1 MKLSNYF
8 PVGNQIVLHLK
19 EYDRVGVVIMPDA
32 QPDKVLRVLKV
43 GELCTKAIPDCYA
56 LMQDRP
62 YCQMTMDDD
71 NGNPINVLLATE
83 FDIIGFYYPDPGET
97 QFYVGIKKGKGG
109 ANAVDAELNILPGTN
124 IEASPFLNEKI
135 E

>member
-1 MKLSNYF
+1 MKLKNYE

-19 EYDRVGVVIMPDA
+19 EYDRIGVVILPDA
-32 QPDKVLRVLKV
+32 EPDKVLRILKT
-43 GELCTKAIPDCYA
+43 GPLCTKAVPESYV

-62 YCQMTMDDD
+62 YCQMTMLDD
-71 NGNPINVLLATE
+71 NGNPITLLLATE
-83 FDIIGFYYPDPGET
+83 FDIIGFYTPDPGET

-109 ANAVDAELNILPGTN
+109 VNAVDAELNILPGTN